1 MASKKKQKKAAAPIQ
16 NKALKNAIAALKAGA
31 DEEKFKTFLREA
43 MKSKLL
49 VPVIFS
55 SEFKPDASG
64 RVRVDSNTRVS
75 FVMVNTTNGKSFLP
89 AFTDFEEA
97 KKLKVSQEG
106 NLQYVVRSLKE
117 YENMLEDPRNT
128 AEGIVINPMNEN
140 MVLPKP
146 LVLAMVKGQDIANI
160 QIRTPHQTAEEQ
172 AQPQIQ
178 AQPQAPVPG
187 AVPPGMQAIYSEPR
201 IYPTALVNAVY
212 EYCVGKE
219 GLSRV
224 WMRQQL
230 AGGQV
235 AFAFVVETD
244 KPDPELLQGIH
255 DTAAPLA
262 KEVPVVVMS
271 YSEKIE
277 KTVVQGTVPL
287 YDRELEF

>member
-16 NKALKNAIAALKAGA
+16 NKALKNAIAALKTGA
-31 DEEKFKTFLREA
+31 DEVKFKAFLKEA

-55 SEFKPDASG
+55 SEFKPDATG
-64 RVRVDSNTRVS
+64 KVRIDSNTRVS

-89 AFTDFEEA
+89 VFTDFEEA

-106 NLQYVVRSLKE
+106 NLQYVVRTLKE
-117 YENMLEDPRNT
+117 YETMLEDPRNT

-146 LVLAMVKGQDIANI
+146 LVLALIKGQDVADI
-160 QIRTPHQTAEEQ
+160 QVRTPQQRAEEQ
-172 AQPQIQ
+172 AQPQV
-178 AQPQAPVPG
+178 QPQAPVPG
-187 AVPPGMQAIYSEPR
+187 MVPPGMQAVYSEPR

-212 EYCVGKE
+212 EYCCGKE

-230 AGGQV
+230 AGGEI

-244 KPDPELLQGIH
+244 KPDPALLQGIH
-255 DTAAPLA
+255 DAAAPLA
-262 KEVPVVVMS
+262 KEVPVVVMP

-277 KTVVQGTVPL
+277 ETVVQGTVPL